1 MMSQTGKQLHTIHI
15 LANVLISKGNQT
27 ITFGQ
32 LIECSMRRIFL
43 EKSSSKFGGEISA
56 RIFSKKSKSSITVDQ
71 QPKIS

>member
-15 LANVLISKGNQT
+15 LANVSISKGNQT

-32 LIECSMRRIFL
+32 LTECSMRIIFL

-56 RIFSKKSKSSITVDQ
+56 RIFSKKSKSSISVDH